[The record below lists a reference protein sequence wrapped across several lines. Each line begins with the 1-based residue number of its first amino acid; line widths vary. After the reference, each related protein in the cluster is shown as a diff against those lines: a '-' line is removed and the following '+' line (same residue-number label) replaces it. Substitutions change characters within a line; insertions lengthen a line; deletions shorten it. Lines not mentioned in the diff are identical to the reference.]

1 MNNTALRFL
10 FAGIVIASALFVF
23 VASAQLPDSVAS
35 QFDMGGKAIEANAR
49 VPPQFNNT
57 FLLAAGGLFVAWVIA
72 AAVMLSL
79 HFRRTA

>member
-1 MNNTALRFL
+1 MNNTPLRVL
-10 FAGIVIASALFVF
+10 FAGIVVASTLFVYLT
-23 VASAQLPDSVAS
+23 SMQLPDPVAS

-57 FLLAAGGLFVAWVIA
+57 FLFAAGGLFVAWVIA
-72 AAVMLSL
+72 AAVTLSL